1 MVVNGAG
8 STDFSEELTPR
19 NLRREALRLA
29 TEQMKWVNKG
39 GGQPLIFAC
48 YPSKLLS
55 GFFLL
60 RGTSLAE
67 KIC

>member
-29 TEQMKWVNKG
+29 TRHMKLVNQG
-39 GGQPLIFAC
+39 GATSDLCVLPVKNYLAD
-48 YPSKLLS
+48 
-55 GFFLL
+55 FF
-60 RGTSLAE
+60 
-67 KIC
+67 C

>member
-39 GGQPLIFAC
+39 GATSDLCVLPVKNFLAD
-48 YPSKLLS
+48 
-55 GFFLL
+55 FF
-60 RGTSLAE
+60 
-67 KIC
+67 C

>member
-39 GGQPLIFAC
+39 GGP
-48 YPSKLLS
+48 
-55 GFFLL
+55 
-60 RGTSLAE
+60 TSDLCVLPV
-67 KIC
+67 KTS